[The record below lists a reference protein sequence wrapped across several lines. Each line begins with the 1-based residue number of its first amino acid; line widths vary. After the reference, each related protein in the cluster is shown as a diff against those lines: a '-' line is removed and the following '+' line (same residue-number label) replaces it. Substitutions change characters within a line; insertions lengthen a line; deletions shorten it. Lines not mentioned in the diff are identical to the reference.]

1 MRRLILVLLALALV
15 AAACGNDDATPNGDG
30 TTTSGARRA
39 VTVDLLAH
47 ASFVVPQAAL
57 DEFTATTGIAVNVLT
72 GDDAGT
78 VTNQVILDREHPQAD
93 VVFGIDNTYL
103 GKALAADV
111 FAVDEHDVT
120 ALAPDLVAGLD
131 TERVVPVDYGDVCL
145 NYDIAWFAAEGLEP
159 PDALSDLVD
168 PAYEG
173 LTVVEDPSTSSPG
186 LAFLLATTRATGD
199 WEAYWER
206 LRDNDV
212 LVVSGWEE
220 AYTVEFSG
228 GGGGGARPI
237 VVSYASSPPADVIYS
252 DPPRDAPAIGVVD
265 DGCFRQ
271 VEYAG
276 ILAGTDDPDA
286 AARVIEFLLS
296 EPFQTEVPLGMFVFP
311 ARVDTPLPDVFERFA
326 LHASAPVTI
335 DAATIDAERDDLLER
350 WTEIVLS

>member
-1 MRRLILVLLALALV
+1 MRRLILISLV
-15 AAACGNDDATPNGDG
+15 VAFAAVACGNDDTSPRGD
-30 TTTSGARRA
+30 TTTSAGAQRA
-39 VTVDLLAH
+39 VTIDLLAH

-57 DEFTATTGIAVNVLT
+57 DEFTATTGISVNVLL
-72 GDDAGT
+72 GEDAGT

-111 FAVDEHDVT
+111 FAVAEHDVS
-120 ALAPDLVAGLD
+120 ALAPDLVADVD
-131 TERVVPVDYGDVCL
+131 TARVVPVDYGDVCL

-173 LTVVEDPSTSSPG
+173 LTVVEDPTTSSPG

-199 WEAYWER
+199 WEAYWQR

-212 LVVSGWEE
+212 LVASGWEE

-228 GGGGGARPI
+228 GGGGGDRPI
-237 VVSYASSPPADVIYS
+237 VVSYASSPPADVVYS
-252 DPPRDAPAIGVVD
+252 DPPREAPAIGVVD

-276 ILAGTDDPDA
+276 ILAGTDAPDA

-296 EPFQTEVPLGMFVFP
+296 EPFQAEVPLGMFVFP
-311 ARVDTPLPDVFERFA
+311 ARVGTPLPDVFEQFA
-326 LHASAPVTI
+326 LRATTPVTI
-335 DAATIDAERDDLLER
+335 DAATIDDERADLLDR
-350 WTEIVLS
+350 WTELVLS